1 MTKPCKAGILGTGS
15 CLPDRK
21 LTNADLEK
29 IVDTSDEWIVK
40 RTGIRERRI
49 IDDETPLARL
59 AAVAAENAVTD
70 AGIEKDEIDMII
82 GATLTPDYLTP
93 TLACSVQKELNL
105 SGVPAFDMN
114 AACTGFVYALNVA
127 RQFIE
132 NGTCRYVLIVA
143 AEALSRVVNYRDR
156 KTCVLFGDGAGAAV
170 VGRVE
175 DSTGIIGCTVG
186 AYGELGHNLTIPC
199 LYASP
204 EDIEKRIDGKRQV
217 IWMNGSEVFAFAA
230 KIMAE
235 ATLRVVS
242 AASLSL
248 NDLDYIFPHQAN
260 ARIIM
265 NAVRHLRYPMEKVYS
280 NLERTGNISAAS
292 IPVCLDEA
300 SRAGMLKKGDKIVLV
315 AFGGGL
321 TYGAL
326 LLSWSKSA

>member
-1 MTKPCKAGILGTGS
+1 MTKPYKAGILGTGS
-15 CLPDRK
+15 CLPERK

-29 IVDTSDEWIVK
+29 IVETSDEWIVK

-49 IDDETPLARL
+49 IDDDMPLAKL
-59 AAVAAENAVTD
+59 AAKAAENAIID
-70 AGIEKDEIDMII
+70 AGISKEEIGLII
-82 GATLTPDYLTP
+82 AASLTPDYLTP

-114 AACTGFVYALNVA
+114 AACTGFVFALNVA
-127 RQFIE
+127 QQFIE
-132 NGTCRYVLIVA
+132 NGTYKYVLIVA
-143 AEALSRVVNYRDR
+143 AEALSRVVDYQDR
-156 KTCVLFGDGAGAAV
+156 RTCVLFGDGAGAAV
-170 VGRVE
+170 VGRVG
-175 DSTGIIGCTVG
+175 DSTGIMCYTAG

-204 EDIEKRIDGKRQV
+204 EDLEKRNEGKKQV
-217 IWMNGSEVFAFAA
+217 IWMDGSEVFAFASR
-230 KIMAE
+230 IMAE
-235 ATLRVVS
+235 ATLKVVS
-242 AASLSL
+242 DANLSMEE
-248 NDLDYIFPHQAN
+248 LDYIFPHQAN

-265 NAVRHLRYPMEKVYS
+265 NAVKRLQYPMEKVYS

-300 SRAGMLKKGDKIVLV
+300 SKAGMLKKGDKIVLV

-326 LLSWSKSA
+326 LLNWSK